1 MHRYVYFSVQFPY
14 NNRKSTIKYKMK
26 KAESLIDIL
35 VRREDQSDPSTLSK
49 RELAIRDLAA
59 ALEEDREK
67 LSASKLLLL
76 VKVHCFSDFLILM

>member
-1 MHRYVYFSVQFPY
+1 
-14 NNRKSTIKYKMK
+14 MK
-26 KAESLIDIL
+26 KADSLIDIL

-76 VKVHCFSDFLILM
+76 VKVHCFSDFLNLM

>member
-1 MHRYVYFSVQFPY
+1 MFIFLYSSHIIIAK
-14 NNRKSTIKYKMK
+14 KSTIKYKMK

-35 VRREDQSDPSTLSK
+35 VRREDQSDPFTLSK

-76 VKVHCFSDFLILM
+76 VKVHCFSDFLNLM

>member
-1 MHRYVYFSVQFPY
+1 MFIFLYSSHIIIAI
-14 NNRKSTIKYKMK
+14 STIKYKMK

-76 VKVHCFSDFLILM
+76 VKVHCFSDFLNLM

>member
-1 MHRYVYFSVQFPY
+1 MFIFLYSSHIIIAI
-14 NNRKSTIKYKMK
+14 KSTIKYKMK

-76 VKVHCFSDFLILM
+76 VKVHCFSDFLNLM

>member
-1 MHRYVYFSVQFPY
+1 MFIFLYSSHIIIAFY
-14 NNRKSTIKYKMK
+14 STIKYNMK

-76 VKVHCFSDFLILM
+76 VKVHCFSDFLNLV